1 MVLYKLYV
9 FCSDMKFK
17 MAATAGLSLT
27 LDPKGKM
34 FQNASS
40 LKPLG
45 QLKPNCPGMSHWK
58 VLYKVYVF
66 YADRKSK
73 MAATAIHRLTLD
85 PMGKCSNAFFSE
97 TTNIIKAKL
106 YMNVH
111 WMVLYKLYVFCS
123 DMKFKMAATAGL
135 NLTLDPM
142 GKMFQNASSLKPLG
156 QLKPNCPGMII
167 GRSSTR
173 CVFFMPIGYPRWPPP

>member
-1 MVLYKLYV
+1 
-9 FCSDMKFK
+9 

-45 QLKPNCPGMSHWK
+45 QLKPNDPGMIIGRSCTNF
-58 VLYKVYVF
+58 LFF

-73 MAATAIHRLTLD
+73 MAATAGHRLTSD

-97 TTNIIKAKL
+97 TTNMIKAKL

-111 WMVLYKLYVFCS
+111 WMALWL
-123 DMKFKMAATAGL
+123 
-135 NLTLDPM
+135 
-142 GKMFQNASSLKPLG
+142 
-156 QLKPNCPGMII
+156 
-167 GRSSTR
+167 R
-173 CVFFMPIGYPRWPPP
+173 